1 MAEYTQALCREIAV
15 QGSLLREKG
24 MGMPATIYI
33 GGGTPTVLP
42 VKLLETI
49 LAALQAAFGEAAEF
63 TIEANPGTVEPGLFP
78 RLRSWGVNRLSLGVQ
93 SFDDGLLRRIGRIH
107 RASDVRQAVAAARRA
122 GFANISLD
130 LMYGLPGQSMEQLAA
145 SVEQALALQPQHIS
159 IYGLQV
165 EEGTV
170 FARQQEAGRLELP
183 DEQQTEAMYDYMT
196 SVLPSAGYERYE
208 ISNFARPGFASR
220 HNTGYWRDVPY
231 LGLGA
236 AAHSYWEGQRLE
248 NPAEL
253 SAYMDRIAA
262 GRPAGQLEEPATREI
277 QMGEFC
283 FLALRTARGID
294 KAAFAVK
301 FGRLIDSVY
310 HRPIEEMKGR
320 GLLAEDESCLYL
332 TPLGMKYGNIVFEA
346 FLL

>member
-1 MAEYTQALCREIAV
+1 MRFYEHYRFPDGSRQNGQLTLVENMADLGALDCLTDLAGSGKEALRRLYISYARTWRDKMTEAEFRNRRSDIHGHPEDRMMDWGVYVHIPFCRQKCFYCDFPSFAGREALMAEYTQALCREIAV

-130 LMYGLPGQSMEQLAA
+130 LMK
-145 SVEQALALQPQHIS
+145 
-159 IYGLQV
+159 
-165 EEGTV
+165 
-170 FARQQEAGRLELP
+170 R
-183 DEQQTEAMYDYMT
+183 
-196 SVLPSAGYERYE
+196 
-208 ISNFARPGFASR
+208 
-220 HNTGYWRDVPY
+220 
-231 LGLGA
+231 
-236 AAHSYWEGQRLE
+236 
-248 NPAEL
+248 
-253 SAYMDRIAA
+253 
-262 GRPAGQLEEPATREI
+262 
-277 QMGEFC
+277 
-283 FLALRTARGID
+283 
-294 KAAFAVK
+294 
-301 FGRLIDSVY
+301 
-310 HRPIEEMKGR
+310 
-320 GLLAEDESCLYL
+320 
-332 TPLGMKYGNIVFEA
+332 
-346 FLL
+346 

>member
-1 MAEYTQALCREIAV
+1 M
-15 QGSLLREKG
+15 
-24 MGMPATIYI
+24 
-33 GGGTPTVLP
+33 
-42 VKLLETI
+42 
-49 LAALQAAFGEAAEF
+49 
-63 TIEANPGTVEPGLFP
+63 
-78 RLRSWGVNRLSLGVQ
+78 
-93 SFDDGLLRRIGRIH
+93 H
-107 RASDVRQAVAAARRA
+107 
-122 GFANISLD
+122 
-130 LMYGLPGQSMEQLAA
+130 
-145 SVEQALALQPQHIS
+145 
-159 IYGLQV
+159 
-165 EEGTV
+165 
-170 FARQQEAGRLELP
+170 

-320 GLLAEDESCLYL
+320 GLLAEDESCLHL